1 MLMRSSLFTTI
12 LCLYVLSG
20 KGQDVWPFR
29 DANGAVLRGN
39 VSGVVGEYR
48 SSGVNARFHGGV
60 DFTSPLTGNSGRAV
74 FSMHAGTAFVNYEPS
89 NCWGSYIRVRLQ
101 DGTDVY
107 YKHIKP
113 SKTNPVTNQTVTE
126 IRENN
131 GQGTPVQVGTFLG
144 VMFGDLAGEGNCA
157 IHVHINQN
165 NTGEEMQGSTNF
177 INRFVNPF
185 TDTERPSF
193 MYPFGGGGTATDN
206 TSTNGYKL
214 AEFRMNGHSKTN
226 TTNQLGESEDI
237 NGTIYKYAYGKVDI
251 VTRLRDVNIGTNGGN
266 IGGNSGV
273 NAASYSIINSAGVA
287 IGQEIENLNFNTIP
301 LNERGNYVFDNR
313 SNQSNHVYILTNNPT
328 ATNGRYDQFW
338 NTNLRIGQ
346 TEDWD
351 LTNRGNKDA
360 RSIEE
365 AYYPDGKYSVRIR
378 AKDITDFGGNIEATE
393 RDVPVIIDN
402 FRPYVKD
409 VIIRKGSSLGRL
421 VYRGTWKWNGTVLE
435 LTQQTFDA
443 AAPVDKIWI
452 KLTISESAKNVR
464 VNIPSVDGTNYSD
477 AFPIPQVS
485 NYSVISVPNTNDTE
499 FIFIR
504 NAIAPAGV
512 QTLNIQGEDF
522 AGNPLQTNPAQI
534 PVRLANGNWE
544 TGILSGVDS
553 NHKFN
558 TGNDLCVSNTFP
570 GGRKDTSN
578 GDNATSASG
587 CVYADF
593 SASKTNPAANEPVI
607 FTPVVSG
614 TGQLSYQW
622 DFGSGATPAT
632 STSSGNQTV
641 LYSSAGSKTVSLK
654 ICDITANCITE
665 QKIAVVTVGSIGI
678 SQLAVDFSASQL
690 AGNTGQAIQL
700 TSTVTGAVGNV
711 TYSWH
716 FDSGVSQG
724 YHTDANPVIT
734 YNTPGNKTISL
745 TVTDANGSVAKVK
758 TSYLVINSFIL
769 NINPTILGG
778 CLTTGSDGVASFS
791 AAVIG
796 GNGPPYGFYR
806 WDFGDGTT
814 STLATP
820 SHTYTK
826 SGKFT
831 VRLTV
836 CDATSCG
843 TAESINCVTVPPIV
857 DARAFV
863 TDFAVNSVTFGSVYS
878 ALVVGLNTPLT
889 YTDAS
894 TGTGDR
900 SKYSYSWDFESHY
913 FIGGTTESASP
924 STANTRGPHE
934 VYFATTGYKESSLT
948 VVTEANANR
957 KTLKNVV
964 EVRNGLGSGRCFAN
978 IGTAT
983 VSSTCWSATNSP
995 QFTVPVAKTN
1005 CPIAKTEVIYWE
1017 HEGSGTVLPD
1027 NKLDFA
1033 KMNVAVPAFPFTA
1046 EFSFA
1051 VYQYDGVSYNRIG
1064 YKRQRFTFY
1073 GPVAANAGLDQQVCL
1088 GSSVAL
1094 GTALSN
1100 DLSYQWTA
1108 TNASALPYLSS
1119 TTAANPTFSGIQ
1131 KGTYTYSLKTTSLS
1145 SGCTSIS
1152 DNVVVTVN
1160 RPEVAPLSLD
1170 LKLNQSTT
1178 LNPAVTG
1185 GFGNNTYSWQPAT
1198 KLSNGTVATPV
1209 FVSPSEGDDNYIFTV
1224 TDQRGCQNNGEVY
1237 VNTSDAAGD
1246 IKATALSYSRIL
1258 VIWQDRA
1265 TNETGYRIQRSV
1277 GNNAN
1282 FIDLATVG
1290 ANVTSYEDTDVIK
1303 GTDYYYRVV
1312 TLFGNTTK
1320 TSVRIAYVNT
1330 GNLPLFTKTDYPT
1343 WDAFGDM
1350 DNDGQMEFIGRTTT
1364 GIGIYKYSTS
1374 GFTLWR
1380 TIESTFYG
1388 EFKLAD
1394 FDNDNDLD
1402 IYVYRT
1408 GGTKKLIV
1416 NSFNSGNTFQILDKG
1431 SSKEEIILTDAN
1443 SDNSVDLITSI
1454 ATDLSNDE
1462 LHLNIGSNQFSI
1474 TILNNLSYGH
1484 MAYQNRDFAG
1494 FSADYDND
1502 GDFDYITN
1510 SASSP
1515 GQPGPLKLFLNN
1527 SQAFNNNLI
1536 LSSSSNF
1543 PIGDGGDVNNDG
1555 KKDYMFGGNWIK
1567 LSQILNK
1574 GSNEFLKI
1582 ELPLNSIRR
1591 IKLGDFDYDGDLD
1604 LLLAQNDEIYEYIN
1618 PINKVLENN
1627 RGVWVTAFEV
1637 QTKNINNT
1645 NLFENWIDF
1654 DNDGDLDIN
1663 GNGMMR
1669 NNLRTNK
1676 LTPNT
1681 PPTSPLNLCTYRSG
1695 NTLTM
1700 SWSAASDGQTPAPGL
1715 TYNIYVKQNGK
1726 FIQTPLSNLATGYRK
1741 VVDRGNVDH
1750 NLSWSITLPGSGPVE
1765 WGVQAIDNQYI
1776 GSPFATTTFSFVPS
1790 ITTQTFCSGST
1801 TNVTVNS
1808 PGVNPQFTWA
1818 VKSISANVSGAFAGS
1833 GTLLAQTLVNT
1844 STTAGTVVYAITQ
1857 TISGCSSHTFDYT
1870 VTVNPQPGATLSVG
1884 GPTTFCGGGSVRL
1897 TAPIGTTYS
1906 WSSGQSTPFIDATTS
1921 GTYSV
1926 TVYNSF
1932 GCSQKSNDV
1941 VVTVKPAPIIY
1952 VTPGS
1957 SVTICEGS
1965 SVQLTAGPEFSS
1977 GKAGSN
1983 TITRINTFVWSN
1995 GTIGS
2000 AYPSITATT
2009 GGVYTVTAT
2018 SLQNQCTTNALVTV
2032 NVIPSA
2038 VPIYASQDLCTY
2050 GSTNLYYN
2058 GTGYNSLIW
2067 STGQTSS
2074 SINVYSGGTYDL
2086 TVYYSGCTAYGSIYI
2101 EPCGGGGGPCPP
2113 GEPCAIA
2120 RKASDTPIS
2129 TIEVNEPTIY
2139 PNPTGKQFTVAIPD
2153 LANADLPIQLIDQT
2167 GKFIFLNYIQ
2177 KGYNHVIIETPDIA
2191 NGLYLLQIGSG
2202 ESAIRKK
2209 IEILRE

>member
-1 MLMRSSLFTTI
+1 
-12 LCLYVLSG
+12 
-20 KGQDVWPFR
+20 
-29 DANGAVLRGN
+29 
-39 VSGVVGEYR
+39 
-48 SSGVNARFHGGV
+48 
-60 DFTSPLTGNSGRAV
+60 
-74 FSMHAGTAFVNYEPS
+74 MHAGTAFVVYTS
-89 NCWGSYIRVRLQ
+89 SDCWNSYIRVRLQ
-101 DGTDVY
+101 DGSDVY

-113 SKTNPVTNQTVTE
+113 SSTNPVTNQPVTE
-126 IRENN
+126 ITNNN

-144 VMFGDLAGEGNCA
+144 VMFGNVAGEGGCD

-165 NTGEEMQGSTNF
+165 TTGEALQGETNF

-185 TDTERPSF
+185 TDTERPLF
-193 MYPFGGGGTATDN
+193 MYPFGGYGTATDN
-206 TSTNGYKL
+206 TSANGYKI

-226 TTNQLGESEDI
+226 TTNQLGESESI
-237 NGTIYKYAYGKVDI
+237 NGTIYKYAYGKIDI
-251 VTRLRDVNIGTNGGN
+251 VTRLKDVQIGTGGGS

-328 ATNGRYDQFW
+328 AANGRYDQFW
-338 NTNLRIGQ
+338 NTNLRSGQ

-360 RSIEE
+360 RSIDE
-365 AYYPDGKYSVRIR
+365 AYYPDGKYLVRIR
-378 AKDITDFGGNIEATE
+378 AKDITNFDGTIEATE

-402 FRPYVKD
+402 FRPYAKEI
-409 VIIRKGSSLGRL
+409 IIRKGNALGRL
-421 VYRGTWKWNGTVLE
+421 VYRGVWKWNGTALQA
-435 LTQQTFDA
+435 TQQTFDA
-443 AAPVDKIWI
+443 AGPTDKVWI
-452 KLTISESAKNVR
+452 KITISESAKNVR

-477 AFPIPQVS
+477 AFPPPQLS
-485 NYSVISVPNTNDTE
+485 NYSVIPVPNSNDTE

-504 NAIAPAGV
+504 NAITPAGV
-512 QTLNIQGEDF
+512 QTLNIQGEDL
-522 AGNPLQTNPAQI
+522 AGNPLQTNPSQI
-534 PVRLANGNWE
+534 PTRLADGTWE
-544 TGILSGVDS
+544 TGISSGVDS

-558 TGNDLCVSNTFP
+558 TGNDLCVSTTFP
-570 GGRKDTSN
+570 GGRKDTGS
-578 GDNATSASG
+578 GDNATSATG
-587 CVYADF
+587 CLYADF
-593 SASKTNPAANEPVI
+593 SVSKTNPVVNEPVI
-607 FTPVVSG
+607 FAPVVSG
-614 TGQLSYQW
+614 TGQISYQW

-632 STSSGNQTV
+632 STTSGNQTV
-641 LYSSAGSKTVSLK
+641 LYSTLGPKTITLK
-654 ICDITANCITE
+654 ICDITTNCVTE
-665 QKIAVVTVGSIGI
+665 QKIAAITVSKNGYSE
-678 SQLAVDFSASQL
+678 LTVDFTASQF
-690 AGNTGQAIQL
+690 AANTGQTIQL
-700 TSTVTGAVGNV
+700 NSTVTGAVGNV
-711 TYSWH
+711 SYWWQ
-716 FDSGVSQG
+716 FDNGVTQA
-724 YHTDANPVIT
+724 YYTEANPIIA
-734 YNTPGNKTISL
+734 YGTPGNKTISL
-745 TVTDANGSVAKVK
+745 IVTDDNGSVTKVK
-758 TSYLVINSFIL
+758 NSYLFINSLTF
-769 NINPTILGG
+769 NISPSILGG
-778 CLTTGSDGVASFS
+778 CLTTGPDGSTSFS
-791 AAVIG
+791 AAVSG
-796 GNGPPYGFYR
+796 GNGPPYSYYR
-806 WDFGDGTT
+806 WDLGDGRT
-814 STLATP
+814 STLASFT
-820 SHTYTK
+820 HTYAR
-826 SGKFT
+826 SGKYT

-836 CDATSCG
+836 CDATGCG
-843 TAESINCVTVPPIV
+843 TTESVNCVTVPPIV
-857 DARAFV
+857 DARSFA
-863 TDFAVNSVTFGSVYS
+863 TDFSVNDVMFGPVYS
-878 ALVVGLNTPLT
+878 AVVVGLNTPVT

-894 TGTGDR
+894 IGAGDR
-900 SKYSYSWDFESHY
+900 SKYNYSWDFESHY
-913 FIGGTTESASP
+913 FGGTTESASP
-924 STANTRGPHE
+924 ATANTRGPHE
-934 VYFATTGYKESSLT
+934 VYFTTTGYKESSLT

-957 KTLKNVV
+957 KTRINSV
-964 EVRNGLGSGRCFAN
+964 EVRNGLGSGRCYAN

-983 VSSTCWSATNSP
+983 ISSTCWSASNPP
-995 QFTVPVAKTN
+995 QFTVPTSKTN
-1005 CPIAKTEVIYWE
+1005 CPIAKTEVLYWP
-1017 HEGSGTVLPD
+1017 HPGSAVTLPN

-1033 KMNVAVPAFPFTA
+1033 QMNVPVPAFPLTA
-1046 EFSFA
+1046 DFSFA

-1064 YKRQRFTFY
+1064 YKRQRFTIY
-1073 GPVAANAGLDQQVCL
+1073 GPVTANAGPDQQVCL
-1088 GSSVAL
+1088 GSSVTL
-1094 GTALSN
+1094 GTTSSNELSYLWTSPN
-1100 DLSYQWTA
+1100 ASDLS
-1108 TNASALPYLSS
+1108 YLSS

-1131 KGTYTYSLKTTSLS
+1131 KGTYTYSLKTTNLS
-1145 SGCTSIS
+1145 SGCTSTS

-1198 KLSNGTVATPV
+1198 KLSSGTVAAPV
-1209 FVSPSEGDDNYIFTV
+1209 FTSSSEGDDNYIFTV

-1258 VIWQDRA
+1258 VTWQDRA
-1265 TNETGYRIQRSV
+1265 ANETGYRIQRSV
-1277 GNNAN
+1277 GNNTN
-1282 FIDLATVG
+1282 FIDLGTVG
-1290 ANVTSYEDTDVIK
+1290 ANVTSYEDVDVVK

-1320 TSVRIAYVNT
+1320 ASVRIAYVNT
-1330 GNLPLFTKTDYPT
+1330 ASLPLFTKTDYPT

-1350 DNDGQMEFIGRTTT
+1350 DNDGQMEYIGLTTT
-1364 GIGIYKYSTS
+1364 GLGIYKYSES

-1380 TIESTFYG
+1380 NIEGAFYG
-1388 EFKLAD
+1388 QLLLAD

-1402 IYVYRT
+1402 MYLYRVGSVNKIAINLN
-1408 GGTKKLIV
+1408 GG
-1416 NSFNSGNTFQILDKG
+1416 NSFQVIDKS
-1431 SSKEEIILTDAN
+1431 SSKDEITLTDAN
-1443 SDNSVDLITSI
+1443 SDNSVDLITGVSP
-1454 ATDLSNDE
+1454 DFNNDE
-1462 LHLNIGSNQFSI
+1462 LHLNIGNNQFNIIS
-1474 TILNNLSYGH
+1474 LNTKSYGH
-1484 MAYQNRDFAG
+1484 RFYQNKGFAE

-1502 GDFDYITN
+1502 GDLDYITN
-1510 SASSP
+1510 TSSSAY
-1515 GQPGPLKLFLNN
+1515 QPGPLKLFLNEN
-1527 SQAFNNNLI
+1527 QTFNNSLF

-1555 KKDYMFGGNWIK
+1555 KKDYVFGGNWIK

-1574 GSNEFLKI
+1574 GSNGFLKI

-1604 LLLAQNDEIYEYIN
+1604 LLLAQNSDNYEYVN
-1618 PINKVLENN
+1618 PVNIVLENN
-1627 RGVWVTAFEV
+1627 GGTWVTSFAV
-1637 QTKNINNT
+1637 QTTNVNRT

-1669 NNLRTNK
+1669 NNLRSNK
-1676 LTPNT
+1676 LMPNT

-1741 VVDRGNVDH
+1741 VVGRGNVDH

-1818 VKSISANVSGAFAGS
+1818 VKSISANVSGASAGS

-1870 VTVNPQPGATLSVG
+1870 VTVNPQPASTISVG
-1884 GPTTFCGGGSVRL
+1884 GPTTFCAGTSVRL
-1897 TAPIGTTYS
+1897 TAPAGSAYS
-1906 WSSGQSTPFIDATTS
+1906 WSRGQSTPYIDATSS
-1921 GTYSV
+1921 GNYFV

-1932 GCSQKSNDV
+1932 GCSKQSNAV
-1941 VVTVKPAPIIY
+1941 SVTVKPSPSIY
-1952 VTPGS
+1952 VNPGT

-1965 SVQLTAGPEFSS
+1965 TVQLSAGPEFSS
-1977 GKAGSN
+1977 GKTSSN
-1983 TITRINTFVWSN
+1983 TITRINTFMWSN
-1995 GTIGS
+1995 GSIGS
-2000 AYPSITATT
+2000 LFPTINAST
-2009 GGVYTVTAT
+2009 GGVYTVTAM
-2018 SLQNQCTTNALVTV
+2018 SLQNQCTTTASVTV
-2032 NVIPSA
+2032 NMIPA
-2038 VPIYASQDLCTY
+2038 TAPIYVSQDLCTY
-2050 GSTNLYYN
+2050 GYTNLYFN

-2101 EPCGGGGGPCPP
+2101 EPCGGGGPCRP
-2113 GEPCAIA
+2113 GEPCPISDAIA
-2120 RKASDTPIS
+2120 RKASDTP
-2129 TIEVNEPTIY
+2129 TNGVDVEEPTIY
-2139 PNPTGKQFTVAIPD
+2139 PNPTGKQFTVAIPG
-2153 LANADLPIQLIDQT
+2153 LALADLPVQLIDQT
-2167 GKFIFLNYIQ
+2167 GKFILLNYIQ
-2177 KGYNHVIIETPDIA
+2177 KGQNHVIIETPDIA
-2191 NGLYLLQIGSG
+2191 NGLYLIQIGSG

-2209 IEILRE
+2209 IEILKE

>member
-1 MLMRSSLFTTI
+1 
-12 LCLYVLSG
+12 
-20 KGQDVWPFR
+20 
-29 DANGAVLRGN
+29 
-39 VSGVVGEYR
+39 
-48 SSGVNARFHGGV
+48 
-60 DFTSPLTGNSGRAV
+60 
-74 FSMHAGTAFVNYEPS
+74 MHAGTAFVVYTS
-89 NCWGSYIRVRLQ
+89 SDCWNSYIRVRLQ
-101 DGTDVY
+101 DGSDVY

-113 SKTNPVTNQTVTE
+113 SSTNPVTNQPVTE
-126 IRENN
+126 ITNNN

-144 VMFGDLAGEGNCA
+144 VMFGDVAGEGGCD

-165 NTGEEMQGSTNF
+165 TTGEALQGETNF

-193 MYPFGGGGTATDN
+193 MYPFGGGGTSTDN
-206 TSTNGYKL
+206 TSANGYKI
-214 AEFRMNGHSKTN
+214 AEFRMNGHTKTN
-226 TTNQLGESEDI
+226 TTTQLGESESI
-237 NGTIYKYAYGKVDI
+237 NGTIYKYAYGKIDI
-251 VTRLRDVNIGTNGGN
+251 VTRLKDVNIGTGGGS

-287 IGQEIENLNFNTIP
+287 IGQEVENLNFNTIP

-351 LTNRGNKDA
+351 LTNRGDKDA

-365 AYYPDGKYSVRIR
+365 SYYPDGKYLVRIR
-378 AKDITDFGGNIEATE
+378 AKDITNFEGNVEATI

-402 FRPYVKD
+402 FRPYTKE
-409 VIIRKGSSLGRL
+409 VIIRKGDALGRL
-421 VYRGTWKWNGTVLE
+421 VYRGTWKWNGTALQ

-443 AAPVDKIWI
+443 AGPADKVWI
-452 KLTISESAKNVR
+452 KITMSESAKNVR

-477 AFPIPQVS
+477 AFPIPQIS
-485 NYSVISVPNTNDTE
+485 NYSVILVPNTNDTE

-504 NAIAPAGV
+504 NAITPAGV

-544 TGILSGVDS
+544 TGISSGVDS

-558 TGNDLCVSNTFP
+558 TGNDVCISNTFP
-570 GGRKDTSN
+570 GGRKDTGN
-578 GDNATSASG
+578 GDNSTSTSG

-593 SASKTNPAANEPVI
+593 SASKTNPATNEPVV

-622 DFGSGATPAT
+622 DFGNGATPAT

-641 LYSSAGSKTVSLK
+641 LYNTLGPKTVSLK
-654 ICDITANCITE
+654 ICDITTNCVTE
-665 QKIAVVTVGSIGI
+665 QKIAAITVSKNGI
-678 SQLAVDFSASQL
+678 SELSVDFSTSQL

-745 TVTDANGSVAKVK
+745 TVTDDNGSVTKVK
-758 TSYLVINSFIL
+758 NSYLVINSIIL
-769 NINPTILGG
+769 NINPSILGG
-778 CLTTGSDGVASFS
+778 CITTGPDGIASFS

-814 STLATP
+814 STLATT

-843 TAESINCVTVPPIV
+843 TTESVNCVTVPPIV

-863 TDFAVNSVTFGSVYS
+863 TDFAVNNVTFGSVYS
-878 ALVVGLNTPLT
+878 ALVAGLNTPLT

-894 TGTGDR
+894 IGTGDR
-900 SKYSYSWDFESHY
+900 SRYSYSWDFESH
-913 FIGGTTESASP
+913 FFAGGTTESASP

-934 VYFATTGYKESSLT
+934 VYFTTTGFKESSLT

-964 EVRNGLGSGRCFAN
+964 EVRKGLGSGRCFAN

-983 VSSTCWSATNSP
+983 VSSTCWSATNPP

-1073 GPVAANAGLDQQVCL
+1073 GPVTANAGADQQVCL
-1088 GSSVAL
+1088 GSSVTL
-1094 GTALSN
+1094 GTTSSN
-1100 DLSYQWTA
+1100 ELSYLWTA
-1108 TNASALPYLSS
+1108 TNSSHLTYLNS
-1119 TTAANPTFSGIQ
+1119 TTISTPTFSGIQ
-1131 KGTYTYSLKTTSLS
+1131 KGTYTYSLKTTNLF
-1145 SGCTSIS
+1145 SGCSSTV
-1152 DNVVVTVN
+1152 DNVVVSVN

-1170 LKLNQSTT
+1170 LKLNQSAT
-1178 LNPAVTG
+1178 LNPIVSG
-1185 GFGNNTYSWQPAT
+1185 GFGNNTYSWQPAH
-1198 KLSNGTVATPV
+1198 KLNNGTVATPV
-1209 FVSPSEGDDNYIFTV
+1209 FVSSSEGDDNYIFTV

-1258 VIWQDRA
+1258 VTWQDRA
-1265 TNETGYRIQRSV
+1265 NNETGYRIQRSV
-1277 GNNAN
+1277 GNNTN
-1282 FIDLATVG
+1282 FIDVVTVG
-1290 ANVTSYEDTDVIK
+1290 ANVTSYEDTDVVK

-1312 TLFGNTTK
+1312 TVVGNTTK
-1320 TSVRIAYVNT
+1320 ASVRIAYVNT

-1350 DNDGQMEFIGRTTT
+1350 DNDGQMEYIGLTTT
-1364 GIGIYKYSTS
+1364 GLGIYKYSES

-1380 TIESTFYG
+1380 NIAGTFYTQSI
-1388 EFKLAD
+1388 LAD

-1402 IYVYRT
+1402 VYNYP
-1408 GGTKKLIV
+1408 GGAPYSSNTKKIIV
-1416 NSFNSGNTFQILDKG
+1416 NSINAGNTFQVIDKG
-1431 SSKEEIILTDAN
+1431 SAQYEMQIIDVNL
-1443 SDNSVDLITSI
+1443 DNSADVIMGYY
-1454 ATDLSNDE
+1454 SNDE
-1462 LHLNIGSNQFSI
+1462 LHLNIGNNNFQVSI
-1474 TILNNLSYGH
+1474 TNNKINDNLE
-1484 MAYQNRDFAG
+1484 YQRKGFAQSIADF
-1494 FSADYDND
+1494 DND
-1502 GDFDYITN
+1502 GDQDYMVT
-1510 SASSP
+1510 
-1515 GQPGPLKLFLNN
+1515 
-1527 SQAFNNNLI
+1527 
-1536 LSSSSNF
+1536 SSNPVNLNCF
-1543 PIGDGGDVNNDG
+1543 FNQNGNINVTPSLNFEGHLMAAGDQGDINNDQR
-1555 KKDYMFGGNWIK
+1555 KDYLYGAWSSNS
-1567 LSQILNK
+1567 LYSYLNK
-1574 GSNEFLKI
+1574 GNGNFVGNLLSF
-1582 ELPLNSIRR
+1582 SGIRR
-1591 IKLGDFDYDGDLD
+1591 LKLGDFDFDGDLD
-1604 LLLAQNDEIYEYIN
+1604 VLLTQNSNIYISVT
-1618 PINKVLENN
+1618 PLNKVLENKN
-1627 RGVWVTAFEV
+1627 GILTNNFSIRPTSSSTDNPFDNWV
-1637 QTKNINNT
+1637 
-1645 NLFENWIDF
+1645 DF

-1663 GNGMMR
+1663 GYGMMR
-1669 NNLRTNK
+1669 NNLRSNK
-1676 LTPNT
+1676 LMPNT
-1681 PPTSPLNLCTYRSG
+1681 PPTSPQNLCTYRSG

-1741 VVDRGNVDH
+1741 VVGRGNVDH
-1750 NLSWSITLPGSGPVE
+1750 NLSWSITLPGTGPVE

-1790 ITTQTFCSGST
+1790 ITSQTFCSGST
-1801 TNVTVNS
+1801 TNVSVNS
-1808 PGVNPQFTWA
+1808 PGVNPQFTWD
-1818 VKSISANVSGAFAGS
+1818 VKSITANVSGATAGS

-1844 STTAGTVVYAITQ
+1844 STTVGTVVYAITQ

-1870 VTVNPQPGATLSVG
+1870 VTVNPQPAATISVG
-1884 GPTTFCGGGSVRL
+1884 GPTTFCSGGSVRL
-1897 TAPIGTTYS
+1897 TAPVGTTYS
-1906 WSSGQSTPFIDATTS
+1906 WSSGQATPFIDATTS
-1921 GTYSV
+1921 GIYSV

-1932 GCSQKSNDV
+1932 GCSQRSNVV
-1941 VVTVKPAPIIY
+1941 VVTVMPAPLIY
-1952 VTPGS
+1952 VNPGT

-1977 GKAGSN
+1977 SKTGSN
-1983 TITRINTFVWSN
+1983 TITRINTFTWSN
-1995 GTIGS
+1995 GAGFGS
-2000 AYPSITATT
+2000 LHPSITVNTS
-2009 GGVYTVTAT
+2009 GVYTVTAT
-2018 SLQNQCTTNALVTV
+2018 SLQNQCTKKASVNV
-2032 NVIPSA
+2032 NVIPST

-2050 GSTNLYYN
+2050 GYTNLYYN

-2074 SINVYSGGTYDL
+2074 SINVYSGGNYDL
-2086 TVYYSGCTAYGSIYI
+2086 TVYYTGCTAYGSIYI
-2101 EPCGGGGGPCPP
+2101 ESCGGGGPC
-2113 GEPCAIA
+2113 GHGDPCAIA
-2120 RKASDTPIS
+2120 RKASDSPNNGVDV
-2129 TIEVNEPTIY
+2129 EEPTIY

-2153 LANADLPIQLIDQT
+2153 LALTDLPVQLIDQT
-2167 GKFIFLNYIQ
+2167 GKFIMLNYIQ
-2177 KGYNHVIIETPDIA
+2177 KGQNHVIIETPDIA
-2191 NGLYLLQIGSG
+2191 NGLYLIQIGSG
-2202 ESAIRKK
+2202 LSAIRKK
-2209 IEILRE
+2209 IEIGSINLIV